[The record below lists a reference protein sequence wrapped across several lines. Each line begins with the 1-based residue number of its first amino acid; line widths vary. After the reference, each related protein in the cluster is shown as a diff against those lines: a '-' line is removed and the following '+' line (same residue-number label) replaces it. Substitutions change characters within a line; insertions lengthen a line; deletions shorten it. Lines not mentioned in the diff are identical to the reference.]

1 MNACI
6 NSVCMYVMFVC
17 IHTNIHTCTVCMHVC
32 MVCIYRSKKYFNIQF
47 YTYIWYTYYMYV
59 YVHAVSIQLRGL
71 VDILTDVE
79 VTKMNERTNER
90 TCFTRDRYF
99 QAFRERGDNLR

>member
-1 MNACI
+1 
-6 NSVCMYVMFVC
+6 
-17 IHTNIHTCTVCMHVC
+17 
-32 MVCIYRSKKYFNIQF
+32 
-47 YTYIWYTYYMYV
+47 MYV